1 MNEESIETK
10 SGCIV
15 KWLLILIIVA
25 PIIALLV
32 RKDLVRF
39 EDSSENE
46 VKAKTNAS
54 NSDFSVSKE
63 EWEAL
68 HQEVQ
73 QLRQEV
79 NQLKGKGGKV
89 ATQRQ
94 TPTTEKTASTATPQG
109 EITLT
114 KYSHDWI
121 EHNATVALK
130 NNTTKTI
137 TSVTGQMLYYDMN
150 GNMLDYQDFTQ
161 NISIEPG
168 LVKEFELK
176 GYGHKDSYAYYKSE
190 ASATQPN
197 RKYKVKFELK
207 SYKTK

>member
-1 MNEESIETK
+1 MNEDEK
-10 SGCIV
+10 KGGFIV
-15 KWLLILIIVA
+15 KLFLIIVIIA
-25 PIIALLV
+25 LIIALLV
-32 RKDLVRF
+32 KQGLVRV
-39 EDSSENE
+39 EDSSEHE
-46 VKAKTNAS
+46 IKVEEKTDSS

-63 EWEAL
+63 EWDAL

-94 TPTTEKTASTATPQG
+94 TSTTEKTTSTTPPQG

-114 KYSHDWI
+114 KYSHDWV
-121 EHNATVALK
+121 EYNATVALK

-137 TSVTGQMLYYDMN
+137 TSVTGRMLYYDMN

-176 GYGHKDSYAYYKSE
+176 GYGHKENYAYYKSE
-190 ASATQPN
+190 ASVTQPN
-197 RKYKVKFELK
+197 RKYKVKFELQ

>member
-1 MNEESIETK
+1 MNEDEK
-10 SGCIV
+10 KGGFIV
-15 KWLLILIIVA
+15 KLFLIAVIIA
-25 PIIALLV
+25 LIIALLV
-32 RKDLVRF
+32 KQGLVRV
-39 EDSSENE
+39 EDSSEHE
-46 VKAKTNAS
+46 IKVEEKTDSS
-54 NSDFSVSKE
+54 NSDFGISKA
-63 EWEAL
+63 EWNAL
-68 HQEVQ
+68 RQEVN

-79 NQLKGKGGKV
+79 NQLKNSGKV
-89 ATQRQ
+89 STQRQ

-137 TSVTGQMLYYDMN
+137 TSVTGRMLYYDMN

-176 GYGHKDSYAYYKSE
+176 GYGHKDSYAYYKNK
-190 ASATQPN
+190 AVPTNPD